1 MTSEIELILNRTM
14 SKVIDGYTKLNRDFA
29 AGLLIGGMIA
39 GKHIFS
45 DALFLVCMGL
55 KPIFLFYFR
64 VHTTRENVLVKI
76 SVTFSHQLGVYIAG
90 GECTYA

>member
-1 MTSEIELILNRTM
+1 MISEIELIIVYEIESGFCGR
-14 SKVIDGYTKLNRDFA
+14 F
-29 AGLLIGGMIA
+29 IGGMIA

-55 KPIFLFYFR
+55 KPIFLFYFIQFILNFR
-64 VHTTRENVLVKI
+64 VHTNVLVKI